1 MEKIPQFIREFS
13 KEESKE
19 ERKEAAEKIKAKR
32 SEHFS
37 KRKDEEKK
45 YEELDKLTNEREKE
59 LFEKLESIR
68 NLENRIEEL
77 STSKFKKLLHYFELK
92 KIQSTAS
99 SEKEIYGYVKELQ
112 DSQVFKKEKIS
123 EGLNTKETPPELRE
137 AEEMLSNFYEEEK
150 EKWENSEYAKEDI
163 TKYFSEDNLTS
174 LSLEEYSLLLKR
186 FPSEMVTHVTRQG
199 IRDHTGHM
207 FHTVGQGEY
216 TDGFMKMV
224 EDGRLRSAL
233 GIHLIEKEKEKAI
246 AEFLGLENCET
257 KEEAIKELEVITG
270 QMQNGPGSYADS
282 SAIHFATEEVADC
295 YYGSEKGNE
304 IFVAFPSA
312 HIASQ
317 YYFSGQLN
325 EKDGGYWND
334 QWVWANEEKGMDL
347 NAGIIFIPA
356 ETKVDKKTGSRYEL
370 DEKQKPIKNEEYK
383 NLFKK
388 VVNSEDFEKFAEEV
402 MEISGKLSF
411 NEVFQLGWNNNDLS
425 LNKDNKEIIQRLE
438 TFRKELEEKF
448 NIDNPRLQLT
458 ILSYNSL
465 FNINVDKKY
474 KSGLELDKAIDE
486 TIESTLEDS
495 GILYKESKNTV
506 DSKDFWENY
515 FKKNPDKKPSKIV
528 YYKGIDPTQA
538 LLDWRKKQGIDKEP
552 KHENIY
558 YQLELEEKRNKYSKD
573 KNIGFPE
580 RNIERGAPQA
590 IAGINRFKSIAE
602 KVIEDYFNQKQE

>member
-1 MEKIPQFIREFS
+1 MRF
-13 KEESKE
+13 
-19 ERKEAAEKIKAKR
+19 
-32 SEHFS
+32 
-37 KRKDEEKK
+37 
-45 YEELDKLTNEREKE
+45 
-59 LFEKLESIR
+59 
-68 NLENRIEEL
+68 
-77 STSKFKKLLHYFELK
+77 
-92 KIQSTAS
+92 
-99 SEKEIYGYVKELQ
+99 
-112 DSQVFKKEKIS
+112 
-123 EGLNTKETPPELRE
+123 
-137 AEEMLSNFYEEEK
+137 
-150 EKWENSEYAKEDI
+150 
-163 TKYFSEDNLTS
+163 
-174 LSLEEYSLLLKR
+174 LLL
-186 FPSEMVTHVTRQG
+186 FLQL
-199 IRDHTGHM
+199 IL
-207 FHTVGQGEY
+207 
-216 TDGFMKMV
+216 
-224 EDGRLRSAL
+224 LR
-233 GIHLIEKEKEKAI
+233 
-246 AEFLGLENCET
+246 
-257 KEEAIKELEVITG
+257 
-270 QMQNGPGSYADS
+270 
-282 SAIHFATEEVADC
+282 
-295 YYGSEKGNE
+295 
-304 IFVAFPSA
+304 
-312 HIASQ
+312 
-317 YYFSGQLN
+317 QLN